1 VIGNEPRR
9 ARRWTVAL
17 VTGAV
22 VAACSPA
29 DDAARPGTA
38 AANPS
43 PSAPASPT
51 DDLSLIKAEELPE
64 VPPPPPGQPDLAS
77 VSLKLTR
84 IATLV
89 QPSYL
94 TTRQGDDA
102 LYVSERLGTI
112 RVIRDG
118 VVDPE
123 PMLDISADTTTD
135 GERGFLGFAFSPDG
149 ERLYV
154 SFTDLGGDNRVDE
167 FDLDAGLVDLAS
179 RRTVLTIDHPYANHN
194 GGSILFGPLDLLY
207 LGFGDGGGSGDP
219 NGNGQSLG
227 TMLGKILRI
236 DPVGTGGAP
245 YVVPPSNPFVGQPGA
260 RAEIWGYGLRNPWRF
275 SFDRTTNDVWIA
287 DVGQDE
293 VEEVNFLPATEGEG
307 ANYGWN
313 LFEGSRPFLGKA
325 ADGTVAP
332 LTEYSHDDG
341 RCSITGGY
349 VYRGSQITNL
359 QGAYLYGDFC
369 DGRLHAVVQVDGRL
383 TASADLGV
391 TVDQLVSFGQ
401 DAQGELYAL
410 SLTGDVL
417 RLDPA

>member
-1 VIGNEPRR
+1 VIATAERRR
-9 ARRWTVAL
+9 ARGFAAAL
-17 VTGAV
+17 ATGAV
-22 VAACSPA
+22 LAACSPP
-29 DDAARPGTA
+29 DGTA
-38 AANPS
+38 GTDGATPEPS
-43 PSAPASPT
+43 VTPAEDVSF
-51 DDLSLIKAEELPE
+51 IKAQGLPA

-77 VSLKLTR
+77 VAIKLTR

-102 LYVSERLGTI
+102 LYVSERRGTI

-118 VVDPE
+118 VLDPE
-123 PMLDISADTTTD
+123 PLVDISADTTTD
-135 GERGFLGFAFSPDG
+135 GERGFLGFTFSPDG
-149 ERLYV
+149 ERLYL
-154 SFTDLGGDNRVDE
+154 SFTDLQGDNRVDE
-167 FDLDAGLVDLAS
+167 FDLDGGVVDLAS

-219 NGNGQSLG
+219 LGNGQSLN
-227 TMLGKILRI
+227 TLLGKIVRI
-236 DPVGTGGAP
+236 DPVGTDGRP
-245 YVVPPSNPFVGQPGA
+245 YDVPEGNPFADQPGA
-260 RAEIWGYGLRNPWRF
+260 RPEIWGYGLRNPWRF
-275 SFDRTTNDVWIA
+275 SFDRATNDVWIA
-287 DVGQDE
+287 DVGQDD

-313 LFEGSRPFLGKA
+313 LFEGTRPFLGKVPS
-325 ADGTVAP
+325 GTVPPIA
-332 LTEYSHDDG
+332 EYTHDDG

-349 VYRGSQITNL
+349 VYRGSQIAEL

-369 DGRLHAVVQVDGRL
+369 DGRLHAIAQSDGRL
-383 TASADLGV
+383 SASADLGV
-391 TVDQLVSFGQ
+391 TVEQLVSFGQ
-401 DAQGELYAL
+401 DDQGELYAL